1 VSEGVARL
9 LALAE
14 RELDLVQAGAWEDLA
29 ALAQERAALVATLGA
44 PSPADRPAL
53 ERLAGRQQLVSAAL
67 ARAGAETSAELGRL
81 GRGRGA
87 VRGYATCGQPVAP
100 AAGRLDDAA

>member
-1 VSEGVARL
+1 MTGLAKVV
-9 LALAE
+9 ALAD
-14 RELDLVQAGAWEDLA
+14 RELDLIAAGAWEDLA
-29 ALAQERAALVATLGA
+29 ALVAERTALVAALPA
-44 PSPADRPAL
+44 PTPADRPLL
-53 ERLAGRQQLVSAAL
+53 EHLARRQQLVTAAL

-87 VRGYATCGQPVAP
+87 VRGYATSGQPVAP